1 MPPHHLAMV
10 LLGISQNAR
19 PNAIFREPTLTAGV
33 GLPQPASHACLSN
46 TLANMSSCKN
56 RVKQAGGKKARE
68 VTTQLLLRNSPRR
81 VPGILK
87 NTNSRS
93 RPAHYSYG
101 ETNRFEPSFA
111 SPCSLFPIR
120 QFCL

>member
-1 MPPHHLAMV
+1 MPPHHLAM

-46 TLANMSSCKN
+46 TLVNISSCKN
-56 RVKQAGGKKARE
+56 CVKQAGGKKARE

-81 VPGILK
+81 VPG
-87 NTNSRS
+87 
-93 RPAHYSYG
+93 
-101 ETNRFEPSFA
+101 SFTKIKA
-111 SPCSLFPIR
+111 
-120 QFCL
+120 